1 MEKFSSVNEVLDF
14 AINAEQEAIDFYQ
27 NLADKTSNSDMKQAY
42 MDFVNEEIQHKARLL
57 NVKET
62 GILEKAGTKVVDLKV
77 SDYLVPVKISD
88 NMTYADALV
97 VAMKKEKAAFKLY
110 LTLST
115 RTDCK
120 ELKDLFLML
129 AQEESKHKLKF
140 EIEYDEFILRE
151 N

>member
-27 NLADKTSNSDMKQAY
+27 GLADKTSNSDMKQAY
-42 MDFVNEEIQHKARLL
+42 MDFVNEEIQHKAKLL

-62 GILEKAGTKVVDLKV
+62 GIMEKSGTKVVDLKV
-77 SDYLVPVKISD
+77 SDYLVSVKITD

-115 RTDCK
+115 RTDSK

-140 EIEYDEFILRE
+140 ELEYDEFVLKE

>member
-42 MDFVNEEIQHKARLL
+42 MDFVNEEIQHKAKLL

-77 SDYLVPVKISD
+77 SDYLVSVKITD

-115 RTDCK
+115 RTDSK

-140 EIEYDEFILRE
+140 ELEYDEFVLKE